1 MITEKIASEL
11 HNLNSTLT
19 GIAFSLAMSEDDK
32 IIIHQRQN
40 QPCYGEMRTYG
51 KGSVP
56 PEREKDHKPGDL
68 HSPFPKGTPEG
79 IGVPIRTSFSA
90 DTVIHNEFMEWLFS
104 KESPWATGIDQ
115 IEFTKNKEGRN
126 IGIVQ
131 IDTNFDPTVFVN
143 LLKSVMSYYL
153 RGSRWSEAKKKFG
166 LNNFQAFLLSFTNVS
181 FTNGSYDKLDVQTSL
196 LTPGCFFGVLD
207 LERFKNKNP
216 YDRSGGLTFKQRSA
230 YNRPEVEY
238 IFSQKGVNSPQTVFG
253 VPKTLNQHIEFVKTL

>member
-79 IGVPIRTSFSA
+79 IGVPIRTIFSGDIA
-90 DTVIHNEFMEWLFS
+90 VHNEFMEWLFS

-131 IDTNFDPTVFVN
+131 TDTNFDPTVFVN
-143 LLKSVMSYYL
+143 LLKSVRGYYN
-153 RGSRWSEAKKKFG
+153 RGTKWDEVKKKFG
-166 LNNFQAFLLSFTNVS
+166 LNNFQAFLLNFTNI
-181 FTNGSYDKLDVQTSL
+181 NYDKLDAPTYL
-196 LTPGCFFGVLD
+196 LTPGCLYGILD
-207 LERFKNKNP
+207 LERFKNKSP